1 MRRWPHQGTAG
12 LARVKKNPCHESM
25 TPEERTILASSA
37 PWLGA
42 LLNVVPGLGTGYIYQ
57 RRWRAYWITSVLAMA
72 WFVLG
77 ALLDASPSMPDPG
90 AVNPGRQLI
99 GLAGLLLLAAV
110 TAVEAFL
117 KAARARLG

>member
-1 MRRWPHQGTAG
+1 
-12 LARVKKNPCHESM
+12 M
-25 TPEERTILASSA
+25 TPEQRTILASSA

-57 RRWRAYWITSVLAMA
+57 RRWRPYWITSALATA
-72 WFVLG
+72 WFLLG
-77 ALLDASPSMPDPG
+77 AVLDGSRSLADPGSPDPTH
-90 AVNPGRQLI
+90 QLI

-110 TAVEAFL
+110 TGVEAFL